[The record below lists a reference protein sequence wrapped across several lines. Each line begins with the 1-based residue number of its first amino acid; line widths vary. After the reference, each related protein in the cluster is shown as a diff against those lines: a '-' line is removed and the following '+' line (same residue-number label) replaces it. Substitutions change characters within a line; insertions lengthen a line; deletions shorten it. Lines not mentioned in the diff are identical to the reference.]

1 MSLFECLFIFR
12 KLSGGPTVP
21 VTSPKL
27 DNLFVS
33 IWAVDLTFAFSYHKG
48 RPKGSANKSSEVVK
62 KTVAV
67 LLENNI
73 QLVQDDLDQMQ
84 PRDRVA
90 AILQFMKF
98 FIPTKKAVE
107 IEDNSQDTRSDYIER
122 LMEIPEENFND
133 LYERETLED

>member
-1 MSLFECLFIFR
+1 MPFESGHG
-12 KLSGGPTVP
+12 LS
-21 VTSPKL
+21 
-27 DNLFVS
+27 
-33 IWAVDLTFAFSYHKG
+33 KG

-73 QLVQDDLDQMQ
+73 KLVQDDLDQMQ

-98 FIPTKKAVE
+98 VIPTQKAVE
-107 IEDNSQDTRSDYIER
+107 IEDNSQDTRS
-122 LMEIPEENFND
+122 NFFTMLIFTN
-133 LYERETLED
+133 LNVIINLNLG

>member
-1 MSLFECLFIFR
+1 MPVKSGHG
-12 KLSGGPTVP
+12 LS
-21 VTSPKL
+21 
-27 DNLFVS
+27 
-33 IWAVDLTFAFSYHKG
+33 KG

-73 QLVQDDLDQMQ
+73 QVVQDDPDQMQ
-84 PRDRVA
+84 PKDRVA
-90 AILQFMKF
+90 AILQFVKF
-98 FIPTKKAVE
+98 VIPTQKAVE